1 MNSGLVWSSMVYYT
15 GSINKSGCLLSFL
28 KQEWQSQAFICH
40 QPAPK
45 HREEKKKKHTPKG
58 TEVQRDGAMET
69 TRKTHTHTLFSVQ
82 GIMWGRWSKIL
93 IRSRF
98 ALFIITSMHWSSGVC
113 FVHSREGEN
122 KMQHT
127 FCYCGNCA
135 FCLILNISHTVSL
148 SKQQHN
154 SQKKRDG
161 KLCVRYL

>member
-1 MNSGLVWSSMVYYT
+1 MALCGAAWCIIQAV
-15 GSINKSGCLLSFL
+15 SINQAACCPSSSRSGRAKPLSAINL
-28 KQEWQSQAFICH
+28 H
-40 QPAPK
+40 QNTE
-45 HREEKKKKHTPKG
+45 RKKKNTHTPKG
-58 TEVQRDGAMET
+58 TKVQRDGAMET
-69 TRKTHTHTLFSVQ
+69 TRKTHTHTLFAVQ

-98 ALFIITSMHWSSGVC
+98 ALFIITSMHWRSGVC

-127 FCYCGNCA
+127 FFYCGNCA

-161 KLCVRYL
+161 KLWVRYL